1 MLICLFTGIWRS
13 IYRNKLKRK
22 QEYNGSLRRT
32 WKVRITGRFH
42 QSVVSPYNSNTFTKR
57 CVMKIK
63 KNNQQRDIVMMYHQ
77 IPRTKIKRNMLC
89 SVGRIKFWVWRGETF
104 ENCDSLFCCICYRLL
119 RKVEDTEVEESN
131 GLKLTEGE
139 QKSKKKVNCCPT

>member
-1 MLICLFTGIWRS
+1 MFICLFTGIWRS

-42 QSVVSPYNSNTFTKR
+42 QSVVSPYSINTSTKR
-57 CVMKIK
+57 CVMRIK
-63 KNNQQRDIVMMYHQ
+63 KNNQQLDMYHQ
-77 IPRTKIKRNMLC
+77 ILESKMRRNVWC
-89 SVGRIKFWVWRGETF
+89 SVGRITFWVGRCKTLKIVIHYF
-104 ENCDSLFCCICYRLL
+104 VDICHRLL

-131 GLKLTEGE
+131 GVTLTEGE
-139 QKSKKKVNCCPT
+139 QKNKKKVNCCPT